1 MDKIHFCSSLNIR
14 YPEKEIFFRLG
25 GNVFKTDLSPE
36 EKLSYGMVARSA
48 FSLCR
53 PQGVWRL
60 VKRSEF
66 AASGILLENGSLL
79 AGKKFSDL
87 VRGRNALLLGAV
99 TVGTQVIAARDS
111 LERISDRAVYDAVAS
126 ETADAAMDMLFS
138 LASSELLRSGAVA
151 DTGRYSPGYGDMSLD
166 NQKLFFQLLDMRKIG
181 INLTEHCY
189 MIPEKSV
196 TAVSGVTLQ
205 NY

>member
-25 GNVFKTDLSPE
+25 GNVFKTSLPPE
-36 EKLSYGMVARSA
+36 EKLSYGMTARSA
-48 FSLCR
+48 FSLCC
-53 PQGVWRL
+53 PQGVWKV
-60 VKRSEF
+60 VKISEF
-66 AASGILLENGSLL
+66 TASGILLENGSLL
-79 AGKKFSDL
+79 EGKKFSSL
-87 VRGRNALLLGAV
+87 VSGRNALLMGAV
-99 TVGTQVIAARDS
+99 TVGAKIIEARDA
-111 LERISDRAVYDAVAS
+111 LERVSDRAVYDAVAS
-126 ETADAAMDMLFS
+126 EAADAAMDMLFS
-138 LASSELLRSGAVA
+138 LAAAELLRSGAVA
-151 DTGRYSPGYGDMSLD
+151 DARRYSPGYGDMSLD